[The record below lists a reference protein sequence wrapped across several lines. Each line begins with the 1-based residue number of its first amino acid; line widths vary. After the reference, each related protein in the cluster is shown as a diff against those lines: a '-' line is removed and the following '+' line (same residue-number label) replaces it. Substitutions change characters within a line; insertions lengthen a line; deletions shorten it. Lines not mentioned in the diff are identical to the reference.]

1 MTVDILNTSGKASG
15 TVELPDE
22 IFGIEP
28 NVAVMHQAVKA
39 HLANRRQGTHKTKP
53 RNEVRGGGRKP
64 WRQKGRGTARAG
76 TTRSPLWVG
85 GGNIH
90 GPQPHSY
97 RQKLPRKM
105 HLLARRSALALKLK
119 ASELVVVEDLNFSE
133 IRTKPFA
140 EMLKALNASGRKA
153 LVLLKEPNDTVFRSA
168 RNIPTCDVIEA
179 RNASTYQLLDNQ
191 VLVIER
197 GSVDVLVEQL
207 QGGGSTRSADDGV
220 DVEPIEAVEEV
231 EVIETETVEEAPE
244 APEVD
249 TAEGGEESDTDNQT
263 DNEEDEK

>member
-1 MTVDILNTSGKASG
+1 MTVDILNQNGKTSG

-39 HLANRRQGTHKTKP
+39 HLANRRQGTSKAKP

-76 TTRSPLWVG
+76 TIRSPLWVG

-90 GPQPHSY
+90 GPSPRNY
-97 RQKLPRKM
+97 RQKFPRKM
-105 HLLARRSALALKLK
+105 HMLARRSALALKLK
-119 ASELVVVEDLNFSE
+119 ANELVIVEDLNFGE

-140 EMLKALNASGRKA
+140 EMLRAIEAHGRKS
-153 LVLLKEPNDTVFRSA
+153 LVLLGRSNDVIFRSA
-168 RNIPTCDVIEA
+168 RNIADCQVIEA

-191 VLVIER
+191 VLVLER
-197 GSVDVLVEQL
+197 SSLDVLIEQL
-207 QGGGSTRSADDGV
+207 GSQSAPRRDAAAV
-220 DVEPIEAVEEV
+220 TTEAQNV
-231 EVIETETVEEAPE
+231 
-244 APEVD
+244 
-249 TAEGGEESDTDNQT
+249 DNQT
-263 DNEEDEK
+263 SDSTEEEN